1 MVRCATLISVVALFS
16 GLVFA
21 TPNAAGNVN
30 GSVRRTPP
38 SQSPGSPAS
47 GTYTA
52 SSAKQTTTSSA
63 RNGGSRSKYRGT
75 STMSSPAYTSSAMN
89 SGYTPTYGSGSAPW
103 TGSSYNDCVNQCV
116 AQYGSSPSPYVP
128 TPTMNSPSSSGP
140 TGTGAVHTV
149 IVAPSQGVFR
159 YVPFAVNASVG
170 DTIKFMWGA
179 NTHTVT
185 KSSSLSPCNAT
196 QNAPFA
202 SGIQSKGFVYTQVV
216 NDTNPLIFHCAVPT
230 HCSKGMFGVINPKN
244 AFGSNTSVNGMM
256 GSLAA
261 NSPSISAYSSMIS
274 NMTSSK
280 DNRTAMAAKWGGSI
294 DMASLP
300 SWSHAMVAENVYYTR
315 DFLVSNP
322 DMMKPDG
329 TVDLSAS
336 GQNPMKIPMDLA
348 AAINQANAVPS
359 TSSVSSTAT
368 APTAPFVTSSTSA
381 SLTVPSTPASSSPAS
396 SSSGTS
402 KASNGA
408 IGASPQIVVGLLS
421 VAATF
426 LLVL

>member
-1 MVRCATLISVVALFS
+1 MVRFAALISAVALLS
-16 GLVFA
+16 GLVSA
-21 TPNAAGNVN
+21 DGNVN
-30 GSVRRTPP
+30 ARRTQP
-38 SQSPGSPAS
+38 SQSPGNPAGRGSHSS
-47 GTYTA
+47 GTHTV
-52 SSAKQTTTSSA
+52 SPAKQTVA
-63 RNGGSRSKYRGT
+63 RNGGASSMYRGT
-75 STMSSPAYTSSAMN
+75 TTMSPPAYTPPAKYGGS
-89 SGYTPTYGSGSAPW
+89 TPMYGSGSAPW

-159 YVPFAVNASVG
+159 FVPFAVNASVG

-196 QNAPFA
+196 QDAPFA
-202 SGIQSKGFVYTQVV
+202 SGTQSKGFVFTQIV
-216 NDTNPLIFHCAVPT
+216 NDTNPVYFHCAVPT
-230 HCSKGMFGVINPKN
+230 HCSKGMFGVINPPN
-244 AFGSNTSVNGMM
+244 AFGSNASLNGMM
-256 GSLAA
+256 GSMIA
-261 NSPSISAYSSMIS
+261 NNPSISAYSSMIS
-274 NMTSSK
+274 NMTNSK
-280 DNRTAMAAKWGGSI
+280 DNRTAMAAKWGGGLN
-294 DMASLP
+294 MAALP

-315 DFLVSNP
+315 NFLVANP
-322 DMMKPDG
+322 DMMKQDG

-336 GQNPMKIPMDLA
+336 NQNPMRIPMDLS

-359 TSSVSSTAT
+359 TSSVSSSAT
-368 APTAPFVTSSTSA
+368 AAATASLVTSSTTTSP
-381 SLTVPSTPASSSPAS
+381 TASST
-396 SSSGTS
+396 SGTT

-408 IGASPQIVVGLLS
+408 IGASPKTVVGLLS